1 MMDLEPQKL
10 TSERWRQ
17 LKQIFQAAVETPA
30 SNREAFLADACAD
43 DPSLRAE
50 IESLISAHEQP
61 GSFLDTP
68 AFDLAAT
75 DTTDK
80 QVNALVGASLGRYQ
94 ILALLGRGGMGE
106 VYKAKDTTLRRD
118 VAIKVLP
125 SDYSIDRDRLRR
137 FEQEARAASALNH
150 PNIITI
156 HEFGQEDGV
165 HFIVSEFIE
174 GETLRRRIASERFGA
189 GEIPEIAI
197 QITSALIAAHE
208 AGIVHRDIKPENVMV
223 RPDGLVK
230 VLDFGLAKL
239 VERRS
244 FDTVTDASEASE
256 ATTAAWGG
264 GETGVVMGTVSYMS
278 PEQTRGQK
286 LDARSDLFSLGVVLY
301 EMATGHT
308 PFARDTVADTIASIL
323 EKEPPPLAQFTSEIP
338 ETLEQ
343 IIHKT
348 LSKDRKERYQTARE
362 LLDELKILKSGA
374 AVIAASSAK
383 KAPLIGAIKQ
393 RWRSA
398 AIALAALIPIIAG
411 VAYLSE
417 SDKAI
422 ESIAVLPFINADGAT
437 ETEYLAD
444 GITEDVI
451 NSLIQLPNLAV
462 RPRNSVF
469 RYKKRDVDPLAA
481 ARELEVE
488 AVLIGQVAQRGDEIT
503 ISLQLIDVRENRQLW
518 GERYQRKFADIL
530 KTQKEIARKV
540 SENLRLRLSSADERQ
555 LAKHYTDNF
564 EAYRAYLIGRDF
576 WNKRSRKDFEKAIDY
591 FNQAIA
597 IDPNYALAY
606 SGLADCYLAMTTYG
620 VITPSEGFSK
630 AKDAAK
636 KALAIDDT
644 LAEAHTSLAHLTW
657 LHEWDWAGGER
668 GFERAIK
675 LNPRYETAY
684 QWYANYLSA
693 MGRHKEAIAA
703 IKRAQ
708 ELDPI
713 SSIIG
718 LDAARTFY
726 FARQYDQ
733 AIEQCLKVLE
743 MDPGFYR
750 IGDWL
755 ALAYEQQGLYDKA
768 LAAHLKG
775 MTARGARPET
785 MAVLKK
791 AYTASGWK
799 GFWRKQLELTQEE
812 DRERYV
818 SPYFIARIY
827 ARLGERDQAL
837 EWLQKAYDRH
847 SDYLVVLKVEP
858 QFDLLRSDPRFQDL
872 MRRVG
877 LSR

>member
-1 MMDLEPQKL
+1 MKQQIG
-10 TSERWRQ
+10 SERWRQ
-17 LKQIFQAAVETPA
+17 VKEIFQTAVELPA
-30 SNREAFLADACAD
+30 AGREVYLSGACAD
-43 DPSLRAE
+43 DPSLRDE
-50 IESLISAHEQP
+50 VESLIAAHEQS

-75 DTTDK
+75 DSP
-80 QVNALVGASLGRYQ
+80 VNQSNELLGASLGRYR
-94 ILALLGRGGMGE
+94 ILEFLGRGGMGE
-106 VYKAKDTTLRRD
+106 VYKAKDTTLGRE
-118 VAIKVLP
+118 VAIKVLL
-125 SDYSIDRDRLRR
+125 SDISIDRDQLRR

-156 HEFGQEDGV
+156 HEFGLEDGV

-174 GETLRRRIASERFGA
+174 GETLRQRTASERVNA
-189 GEIPEIAI
+189 AEIPDIAI
-197 QITSALIAAHE
+197 QITSALNAAHE

-239 VERRS
+239 VEHRS
-244 FDTVTDASEASE
+244 FDTTTELNNTSE

-264 GETGVVMGTVSYMS
+264 GKAGVVMGTVSYMS
-278 PEQTRGQK
+278 PEQARGQK
-286 LDARSDLFSLGVVLY
+286 LDARSDQFSLGVVLY
-301 EMATGHT
+301 EMAAGVA
-308 PFARDTVADTIASIL
+308 PFARETVADTIASIL
-323 EKEPPPLAQFTSEIP
+323 EKEPPPLTHFTSEVP
-338 ETLEQ
+338 ETLEL
-343 IIHKT
+343 IIRKT
-348 LSKDRKERYQTARE
+348 LSKDRRERYQNAGE
-362 LLDELKILKSGA
+362 LLDDLKNLKSGGVVTA
-374 AVIAASSAK
+374 TQIPPIESAIRLVK
-383 KAPLIGAIKQ
+383 
-393 RWRSA
+393 RHWRSG
-398 AIALAALIPIIAG
+398 AIALAALIIIIAG
-411 VAYLSE
+411 GVYLNRN
-417 SDKAI
+417 DRAI
-422 ESIAVLPFINADGAT
+422 ESIAVLPFTNGDGNP
-437 ETEYLAD
+437 ETEVLAD
-444 GITEDVI
+444 GVTEELI
-451 NSLIQLPNLAV
+451 NSLIQLSNLKV
-462 RPRNSVF
+462 RPRNTVF
-469 RYKKRDVDPLAA
+469 RYKKRDVDPQTAG
-481 ARELEVE
+481 RELNVE
-488 AVLIGQVAQRGDEIT
+488 AVLTGQMALRGEEIT
-503 ISLQLIDVRENRQLW
+503 ISLQLIDVHENRQLW
-518 GERYQRKFADIL
+518 GERYQRKFSDIL
-530 KTQKEIARKV
+530 RTQEEITRKV
-540 SENLRLRLSSADERQ
+540 SENLRLRLSSADERRM
-555 LAKHYTDNF
+555 ARHYHDNF

-576 WNKRSRKDFEKAIDY
+576 WNKRSRKDFEKAIVY

-597 IDPNYALAY
+597 IDQNYALAY

-657 LHEWDWAGGER
+657 LHEWDWAAGER
-668 GFERAIK
+668 GFERAIR
-675 LNPRYETAY
+675 LNSRYETAF

-713 SSIIG
+713 SSTIG

-755 ALAYEQQGLYDKA
+755 ALAYEQKGLYDNA
-768 LAAHLKG
+768 LDAHLKG
-775 MTARGARPET
+775 MTVRGAKPET

-799 GFWRKQLELTQEE
+799 GFWRKQLELTQKEAK
-812 DRERYV
+812 ERYV

-827 ARLGERDQAL
+827 ARLGESDLAL
-837 EWLQKAYDRH
+837 EWLQKAYDIH

-858 QFDLLRSDPRFQDL
+858 ILDPLRSDPRFTKL
-872 MRRVG
+872 MRDVG
-877 LSR
+877 LAP